1 MSEMQHEVAFF
12 KPYPLKKGQK
22 IRIED
27 SPLQGDWEIVDVT
40 AFKVRIRC
48 PITKKELTKDRFF
61 FFTETKKDQWPNE

>member
-22 IRIED
+22 IRIDD
-27 SPLQGDWEIVDVT
+27 SPLQGDWEVVDVT

-48 PITKKELTKDRFF
+48 PITKKRADKGPVFLFHRNKERPMA
-61 FFTETKKDQWPNE
+61 E